1 MAEKELRADVEKRL
15 GRPLDDRHWNYLK
28 FAGLVSDAE
37 ATGQSRE
44 LGALVMHARQL
55 SKGRRPPTP
64 PRPVQL
70 PPVTAGGASVTA
82 RARALSQLV
91 ADEAAADRLVV
102 DYRDRYL
109 GGRTIAFTD
118 VVDLLQS
125 PAACLV
131 PADVLRLRGVAL
143 LGHTS
148 RIVRTELLDCAS
160 CQMEDRGWVEYAIED
175 RSITRSVNVIDVPLR
190 RRVLVYQSEG
200 RPQLGAAVGN
210 ESPLDELLSRADALA
225 GAYRWRS
232 SEAAAFILE
241 GSVPFVRPV
250 EATTMFHVA
259 PTGRMQAT
267 ITLAV
272 DPAVSAAEVARAYS
286 AAQLLALR
294 KPPRA
299 TDTRTMAA
307 VSYVAERTR
316 DQPAV
321 SWRNLT
327 SGFNAFWAEHA
338 DGGRRDRFSSV
349 SSFNQAVG
357 RGKTSLRGLV
367 KPSRQL
373 EHLLSSH
380 RRRPPR

>member
-1 MAEKELRADVEKRL
+1 MPRGLRAHVEKKL
-15 GRPLDDRHWNYLK
+15 GHPLDDADWDYLDH
-28 FAGLVSDAE
+28 AGFVRDATL
-37 ATGQSRE
+37 TGQIDGIVGR
-44 LGALVMHARQL
+44 ARQV
-55 SKGRRPPTP
+55 SAGRRQTV
-64 PRPVQL
+64 RPGTVQL
-70 PPVTAGGASVTA
+70 PSVMAGGASVTA

-91 ADEAAADRLVV
+91 ADEAAADPLVV
-102 DYRDRYL
+102 DYRTRYL
-109 GGRTIAFTD
+109 GGRTTSFPEAE
-118 VVDLLQS
+118 VLLRS
-125 PAACLV
+125 PAACRV
-131 PADVLRLRGVAL
+131 PADLLRLHGVAL

-160 CQMEDRGWVEYAIED
+160 CQMEDRGWVEYEIED
-175 RSITRSVNVIDVPLR
+175 GGVTRSVTVIDVPLR

-200 RPQLGAAVGN
+200 RPELGAAVGN

-267 ITLAV
+267 VTLAV

-299 TDTRTMAA
+299 TDARTMAA
-307 VSYVAERTR
+307 VRYVAERRR
-316 DQPAV
+316 DQPGV
-321 SWRNLT
+321 SWRDLT
-327 SGFNAFWAEHA
+327 LGFNAFWAEHA
-338 DGGRRDRFSSV
+338 DGRPASFPSV
-349 SSFNQAVG
+349 SSFIQAVG

-367 KPSRQL
+367 KPSWQL
-373 EHLLSSH
+373 EHLLSIH
-380 RRRPPR
+380 RRRSRR